1 MQVISYEMT
10 RWRLEGE
17 DRSAELTAP
26 RSHFMGHEDVQVTE
40 LGPYSEVVAE
50 TCNYMRSSLDGTSY
64 KIRVSQDCDVFEVQI
79 DELEE
84 ILSQCRPGLVGLAV
98 QLVKPDRP
106 IEKTVRI
113 ERVTRRNLTRSNYR
127 FWMNHLHGAN
137 LPEEDERHEDE
148 RHEEKEDRY
157 EREEMEREKWDEWT
171 RGGGQGCGNCIDV
184 CRCMSRGYDSD

>member
-10 RWRLEGE
+10 SWRLEG
-17 DRSAELTAP
+17 D
-26 RSHFMGHEDVQVTE
+26 DIQVTE

-50 TCNYMRSSLDGTSY
+50 TCNYIRSSLDDTSY

-84 ILSQCRPGLVGLAV
+84 ILSQCRPGFVGVVV

-113 ERVTRRNLTRSNYR
+113 ERVTRSGLTRSNYR
-127 FWMNHLHGAN
+127 FWMNHLHGIN
-137 LPEEDERHEDE
+137 VPEEDERHE
-148 RHEEKEDRY
+148 EKDDDHY
-157 EREEMEREKWDEWT
+157 EREEMEREEWDEWT

>member
-10 RWRLEGE
+10 SWRLEGE
-17 DRSAELTAP
+17 DGSAELTAP

-40 LGPYSEVVAE
+40 LGPYTEIVAE
-50 TCNYMRSSLDGTSY
+50 TYNYMRSSLDGTSY
-64 KIRVSQDCDVFEVQI
+64 KIHVSKDWEEFEVQI
-79 DELEE
+79 DGLEE
-84 ILSQCRPGLVGLAV
+84 ILSQCRPGFVAVVV

-113 ERVTRRNLTRSNYR
+113 ERVTRSGLTRSNYR

-137 LPEEDERHEDE
+137 LPEEDEH
-148 RHEEKEDRY
+148 HEEKDDDHY
-157 EREEMEREKWDEWT
+157 EREEMEREEWDEWT

>member
-1 MQVISYEMT
+1 MT

-26 RSHFMGHEDVQVTE
+26 RSPVGRREDVQVTE

-50 TCNYMRSSLDGTSY
+50 TCNYIRSSLDDTSY

-84 ILSQCRPGLVGLAV
+84 ILSQCRPGFVGVVV

-113 ERVTRRNLTRSNYR
+113 ERVTRSGLTRSNYR

-137 LPEEDERHEDE
+137 LPEEDERHEEQREQPDDTG
-148 RHEEKEDRY
+148 EDHY
-157 EREEMEREKWDEWT
+157 EREEMEREEWDEWT